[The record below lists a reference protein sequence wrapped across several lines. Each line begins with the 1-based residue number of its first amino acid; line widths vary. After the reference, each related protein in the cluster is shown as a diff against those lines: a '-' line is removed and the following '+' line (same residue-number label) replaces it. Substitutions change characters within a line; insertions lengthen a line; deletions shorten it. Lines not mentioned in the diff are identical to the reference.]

1 MTKSSHIRLGCAG
14 WSLPRD
20 AWRVFPAQGTH
31 LERYAQVLHA
41 TEINS
46 SFYRPHR
53 PATYRKWAA
62 SVPEGFSFCVKL
74 PRQISHEKRLRDC
87 TQELERFLS
96 EVSELGAGL
105 GCLLLQ
111 LPPSLPYEH
120 TLAEAFFAEL
130 RERYGG
136 DLALEPR
143 HASWLEA
150 DAQLRHWRIA
160 RAAADP
166 SRLPGGGEPG
176 GWPGL
181 RYYRLHGAPR
191 IYHSAY
197 ATEWLERLADEL
209 RRCAQPGVPCWCI
222 FDNTANGA
230 ATETRWR
237 CRRCCVVERGA
248 SVQRGMMR
256 TRPAVLSRRPA
267 FSFSARP
274 GIEPESW
281 PRSGVALPSSSRWS
295 TLIDAASG

>member
-1 MTKSSHIRLGCAG
+1 MVAQEMFRIGCAG

-20 AWRVFPAQGTH
+20 AGRVFPAQGTH

-87 TQELERFLS
+87 TQELERFLG
-96 EVSELGAGL
+96 EVSELGPGL

-120 TLAEAFFAEL
+120 TL
-130 RERYGG
+130 
-136 DLALEPR
+136 EPR
-143 HASWLEA
+143 HASWLKA

-166 SRLPGGGEPG
+166 SPLPGGGEPG

-181 RYYRLHGAPR
+181 RYYRLHGSPR
-191 IYHSAY
+191 IYYSAY
-197 ATEWLERLADEL
+197 SCQWLKCLAEQL
-209 RRCAQPGVPCWCI
+209 RDYSDTPCRCI
-222 FDNTANGA
+222 FDNTASGA
-230 ATETRWR
+230 AVTD
-237 CRRCCVVERGA
+237 
-248 SVQRGMMR
+248 
-256 TRPAVLSRRPA
+256 
-267 FSFSARP
+267 
-274 GIEPESW
+274 
-281 PRSGVALPSSSRWS
+281 AL
-295 TLIDAASG
+295 TLQSLLQS

>member
-1 MTKSSHIRLGCAG
+1 VDIGEEEVAMTKSSHIRLGCAG

-20 AWRVFPAQGTH
+20 AGRVFPAQGTH

-87 TQELERFLS
+87 TQELERFLG

-166 SRLPGGGEPG
+166 SPLPGGGEPG

-181 RYYRLHGAPR
+181 RYYRLHGSPQ

-197 ATEWLERLADEL
+197 PSQWLERLAEQL
-209 RRCAQPGVPCWCI
+209 RDYSDTPCWCI
-222 FDNTANGA
+222 FDNTASGA
-230 ATETRWR
+230 AVTD
-237 CRRCCVVERGA
+237 
-248 SVQRGMMR
+248 
-256 TRPAVLSRRPA
+256 
-267 FSFSARP
+267 
-274 GIEPESW
+274 
-281 PRSGVALPSSSRWS
+281 AL
-295 TLIDAASG
+295 TLQSLLQS

>member
-1 MTKSSHIRLGCAG
+1 MSRGYRRRRGRDDEELTHSPRLCRLEPAARRRA
-14 WSLPRD
+14 SL
-20 AWRVFPAQGTH
+20 PAQGTH

-87 TQELERFLS
+87 TQELERFLG

-166 SRLPGGGEPG
+166 SPSRVAVSRVAG
-176 GWPGL
+176 
-181 RYYRLHGAPR
+181 RACATTACMDPR
-191 IYHSAY
+191 RSI
-197 ATEWLERLADEL
+197 T
-209 RRCAQPGVPCWCI
+209 RRIP
-222 FDNTANGA
+222 ANGWSA
-230 ATETRWR
+230 WPSN
-237 CRRCCVVERGA
+237 CVTTAIHPAGA
-248 SVQRGMMR
+248 SS
-256 TRPAVLSRRPA
+256 TTLPAAPQ
-267 FSFSARP
+267 
-274 GIEPESW
+274 
-281 PRSGVALPSSSRWS
+281 
-295 TLIDAASG
+295 